1 MSFEQETN
9 DTLVFG
15 ASIVKKNSDE
25 SILDFCHCLA
35 KKNELTVVAKINKF
49 YKPLNIFKYIFK

>member
-15 ASIVKKNSDE
+15 ASIVTENSDE

-35 KKNELTVVAKINKF
+35 KKNGRNCGCKNKQI
-49 YKPLNIFKYIFK
+49 L